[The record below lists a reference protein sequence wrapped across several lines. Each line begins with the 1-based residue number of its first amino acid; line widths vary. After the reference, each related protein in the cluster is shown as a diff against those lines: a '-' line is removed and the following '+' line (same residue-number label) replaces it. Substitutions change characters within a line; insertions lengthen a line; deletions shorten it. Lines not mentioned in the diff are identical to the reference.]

1 MQITTNN
8 YSISEIVG
16 MIDRRELIINS
27 DYQRGSGLW
36 PEGPSS
42 YFIDTILEEFPFPKI
57 YLYEFM
63 DRAERQLKR
72 ELVDGQQRIKTIQR
86 YLNDEFAIRG
96 FSRWAGMRF
105 SQLDEETQDRFRA
118 YTVSADVI
126 RNARRSEILQ
136 MFRRMNAYTL
146 PLNEAEKRHSSF
158 QGAFKWSIND
168 LSDDL
173 SEFFQEYQV
182 FTDRQIVRM
191 ADAELLADTI
201 LSIREGVVSTSPS
214 ILTNLYEK
222 NNDDYLEREPDREKI
237 RSSVEYIIE
246 NFADLRGSYLMKP
259 YALHSLL
266 TALIHKK
273 YGIEAISRQFGVPT
287 SNSFCA
293 DPRRANERLV
303 ELARAHEARER
314 DGPFG
319 IYVWGTAGG
328 TNRAPRRMARVA
340 AILRALG
347 SEVPAR
353 IDADLA

>member
-8 YSISEIVG
+8 YSISEIIG

-57 YLYEFM
+57 YLFEFM
-63 DRAERQLKR
+63 NRNERRIGR
-72 ELVDGQQRIKTIQR
+72 ELVDGQQRVKTIQR
-86 YLNDEFAIRG
+86 FLSNEFAIRG
-96 FSRWAGMRF
+96 HSRWAGLRF
-105 SQLDEETQDRFRA
+105 RDLNPEMQDRFLA

-158 QGAFKWSIND
+158 QGAFKWAVND

-173 SEFFQEYQV
+173 NEFFQEYGV

-191 ADAELLADTI
+191 ADSEFLADTV
-201 LSIREGVVSTSPS
+201 LAMRQGVISTSPS
-214 ILTNLYEK
+214 ILTSLYET
-222 NNDDYLEREPDREKI
+222 NDERYQHQEDDQAKI
-237 RSSVEYIIE
+237 RNSITFIIE
-246 NFADLRGSYLMKP
+246 NFGELRGSYMMKP

-266 TALIHKK
+266 TAMIHNR
-273 YGIEAISRQFGVPT
+273 YEIEAISADLGIG
-287 SNSFCA
+287 SNGEFCD
-293 DPRRANERLV
+293 DPRRAEQRLV
-303 ELARAHEARER
+303 ELARAHEAKES
-314 DGPFG
+314 DGPFSK
-319 IYVWGTAGG
+319 YVWGVAGG
-328 TNRAPRRMARVA
+328 TNRAPRRIARVA
-340 AILRALG
+340 AISRALG
-347 SEVPAR
+347 NRVPEGV
-353 IDADLA
+353 DADLA